1 MVYKKRWT
9 EMFIFFCVSNKKSFS
24 YILYKIE
31 VIMIIIDNISEQIS
45 VKLPNNL
52 VKSSGKIYLK
62 NTETKKEYIKEFE
75 DESTSDLYYVW
86 TYTFSDIPI
95 GEYEYV
101 IDGNKGLLRIG
112 KEMEKKVYD
121 EEISFKSY
129 EG

>member
-1 MVYKKRWT
+1 
-9 EMFIFFCVSNKKSFS
+9 
-24 YILYKIE
+24 
-31 VIMIIIDNISEQIS
+31 MIIIDSNLSKVT

-112 KEMEKKVYD
+112 KEMNKKVYD
-121 EEISFKSY
+121 EEITFKSY